1 MTVARA
7 QQLVSVTRKEVNT
20 RGLPR
25 FQSTPPAFLSA
36 AADEDAVFQFILL
49 SPPRTPAPGPEA
61 NGGRTLPEIECLL
74 CTTEATWSMAIH
86 FN

>member
-1 MTVARA
+1 MTFGEVFYIGSDSQSWVMVARA

-36 AADEDAVFQFILL
+36 IHEDAVFQFILL
-49 SPPRTPAPGPEA
+49 FFAFPQAR
-61 NGGRTLPEIECLL
+61 R
-74 CTTEATWSMAIH
+74 
-86 FN
+86 

>member
-1 MTVARA
+1 MTFGEVFYIGSDSQSWVMVARA

-36 AADEDAVFQFILL
+36 IHEDAVFQFILL
-49 SPPRTPAPGPEA
+49 FLLFPRPGGEWRKDVA
-61 NGGRTLPEIECLL
+61 
-74 CTTEATWSMAIH
+74 
-86 FN
+86 